1 MRLSMQVG
9 YAGSHRESAAL
20 VAELEQVGLD
30 VAWIAEAYSFDA
42 PSYMGYLAA
51 RTDRVE
57 IAAGIL
63 PLYTRTPT
71 LLAMT
76 AAGIDA
82 LSDGRCILGLGASG
96 PQVIEG
102 FHGVRFDKPLARTRE
117 IVDICRTVWRR
128 EEKLTHPGPLY
139 PLPLPEGQGSGLGT
153 PLKLINHPVRPAIP
167 IYIAALGE
175 KNLELTAEIADGWLP
190 LFYLPEKAAEVFG
203 PALAAG
209 AAKRGPSLGPLE
221 ICAGGNVA
229 IGELKDVAHLRD
241 VARPLIA
248 LYVGGMGARGRN
260 FYNTL
265 VQRYGFEAEAKV
277 IQDLYLD
284 GKKKEAEAAVPQELL
299 ELTSLIGPEGY
310 VKERLAAYR
319 ESGVTL
325 LNIAPLGCD
334 QVDIVATIRD
344 WAA

>member
-51 RTDRVE
+51 KTDRVE

-167 IYIAALGE
+167 IYVAALGE

-203 PALAAG
+203 
-209 AAKRGPSLGPLE
+209 RPSPL
-221 ICAGGNVA
+221 
-229 IGELKDVAHLRD
+229 
-241 VARPLIA
+241 ARPSA
-248 LYVGGMGARGRN
+248 TRRSARLRS
-260 FYNTL
+260 TP
-265 VQRYGFEAEAKV
+265 
-277 IQDLYLD
+277 
-284 GKKKEAEAAVPQELL
+284 AA
-299 ELTSLIGPEGY
+299 TSPS
-310 VKERLAAYR
+310 A
-319 ESGVTL
+319 S
-325 LNIAPLGCD
+325 
-334 QVDIVATIRD
+334 
-344 WAA
+344 

>member
-1 MRLSMQVG
+1 MRLSMHVG

-30 VAWIAEAYSFDA
+30 VAWIAEAYSYDA

-51 RTDRVE
+51 RTERVE

-139 PLPLPEGQGSGLGT
+139 PLPLPEEQGSGLGT

-209 AAKRGPSLGPLE
+209 AAKRDPSLGQLE

-299 ELTSLIGPEGY
+299 ELTSLIGPESY
-310 VKERLAAYR
+310 IKERLAAYK

-325 LNIAPLGCD
+325 LDIAPLGRD
-334 QVDIVATIRD
+334 QVDVVAKIRD

>member
-51 RTDRVE
+51 KTNRVE

-167 IYIAALGE
+167 IYVAALGE

-209 AAKRGPSLGPLE
+209 AAKRDASLGPLE

-310 VKERLAAYR
+310 IKERLAAYK

-325 LNIAPLGCD
+325 LNIAPLGRD